1 MLFFVLS
8 GAELEL
14 GVFSDIAIVLIGV
27 AYILSRSAGK
37 YIGAYFSARGMKCS
51 PNIVKYLGIT
61 LLPQAGVALGMSLTA
76 AQTLGAEGALIRNVS
91 LFAVLI
97 YELVGPLFTKI
108 ALTKSGEIVPRA
120 VAVVSD
126 DDDDE

>member
-1 MLFFVLS
+1 
-8 GAELEL
+8 
-14 GVFSDIAIVLIGV
+14 
-27 AYILSRSAGK
+27 
-37 YIGAYFSARGMKCS
+37 
-51 PNIVKYLGIT
+51 
-61 LLPQAGVALGMSLTA
+61 MSLTA